1 MGNPAQILMKVGFNM
16 FYGGIDVAKYRHEI
30 CIVDESGNVILQ
42 IFVEDVYKRQA

>member
-1 MGNPAQILMKVGFNM
+1 M

-42 IFVEDVYKRQA
+42 ILWIILEMALINSFIT